1 MNFHTAHE
9 LGTLR
14 RKIGPRLRE
23 LRFFLY
29 TLRRSTLAIVGVA
42 IIVVFVFISIFGDY
56 VAPYDPYELNVTETL
71 MPPSLK
77 HLFGTDEVGR
87 DILSRVLVGAKYS
100 LQISIVTVVIAVA
113 IGAFLGSVAG
123 WYGGRLE
130 ELLMRLTDFVLAFP
144 IFIFAMAVAA
154 ALGPSL
160 QNVMFALS
168 VSWWP
173 YYARL
178 IRSQVLTVRESQYV
192 MAAKVMGA
200 GKFFTLFRHIIPNS
214 LSPILIAATLD
225 IGWVITY
232 AAGLSF
238 IGFGAQPP
246 LPEWGLM
253 ISNSRSYIQS
263 AWWYPAFPGIIMVLV
278 VIGFNF
284 LGDGLRDAADPK
296 IRRLLEVKG
305 K

>member
-1 MNFHTAHE
+1 MNFHTQHE

-23 LRFFLY
+23 LKFFLY
-29 TLRRSTLAIVGVA
+29 TLRRSTLAVVGVA
-42 IIVVFVFISIFGDY
+42 IIVVFVFISVFGDY
-56 VAPYDPYELNVTETL
+56 VAPYDPYELSLTETL

-130 ELLMRLTDFVLAFP
+130 ELLMRITDFVLAFP

-200 GKFFTLFRHIIPNS
+200 GNFFTLFRHIIPNS

-232 AAGLSF
+232 AAGLRF

-246 LPEWGLM
+246 SPEWGLM
-253 ISNSRSYIQS
+253 ISSSRTYIQS
-263 AWWYPAFPGIIMVLV
+263 AWWYPVFPGIIMVLV

-305 K
+305 Q